1 MYTFHDIARTIGQI
15 RSEMR
20 FVVAREMPIP
30 GAAAANV
37 HLCRLDESI
46 RLFKFRLPSEQ
57 RRDPKTQQ
65 LLRDLHRLHDDLIHF
80 YGNGIPNA
88 PTEKAASMVLP
99 PVDMLSLL
107 LVGKIS

>member
-1 MYTFHDIARTIGQI
+1 
-15 RSEMR
+15 
-20 FVVAREMPIP
+20 MPIP
-30 GAAAANV
+30 GVAAANM

-65 LLRDLHRLHDDLIHF
+65 LLRDLQRLHEDLIHYF
-80 YGNGIPNA
+80 GNA
-88 PTEKAASMVLP
+88 TSMDASEKATSMVLR
-99 PVDMLSLL
+99 PVDMLSIL